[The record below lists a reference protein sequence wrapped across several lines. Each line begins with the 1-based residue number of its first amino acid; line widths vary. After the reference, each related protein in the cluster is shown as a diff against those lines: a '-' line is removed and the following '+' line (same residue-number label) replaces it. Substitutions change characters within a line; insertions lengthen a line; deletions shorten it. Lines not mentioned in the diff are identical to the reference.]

1 MTFAEYSEKL
11 EYCLKEQI
19 EAFAWFYKTEEEIR
33 ECVVAKDWE
42 KLEKKLNFIKKQ
54 ACSMEKTET
63 ERNAIYKAMQK
74 KAGNV
79 DNPDDFCAF
88 MDRYCPD
95 KSSVMNYL
103 YKELRLNVVKV
114 KALNARLDAYLST
127 VTSAVSMILD
137 EAFPIRKGTIYNSS
151 GAKGSAISPPLVL
164 DKQL

>member
-11 EYCLKEQI
+11 ECCLKEQI
-19 EAFAWFYKTEEEIR
+19 NVFSGFYKTEEQIR
-33 ECVVAKDWE
+33 ECVVARDWE

-54 ACSMEKTET
+54 AYSMEKTEA
-63 ERNAIYKAMQK
+63 ERNAVYKAMRK

-79 DNPDDFCAF
+79 HDDDFCAF
-88 MDRYCPD
+88 MDKYCPD
-95 KSSVMNYL
+95 KSSIMNSL
-103 YKELRLNVVKV
+103 YKELKLNVIKV

-127 VTSAVSMILD
+127 VTSAVSRILD

-151 GAKGSAISPPLVL
+151 GTKGSAISPPLVL